1 MKSKTDWFYIFGF
14 IHLFLHLLNLYMNG
28 LYVEQIFPITRIG
41 GSLKGDM
48 LEQVYEIIKVF

>member
-1 MKSKTDWFYIFGF
+1 
-14 IHLFLHLLNLYMNG
+14 MNG